1 VSLTLT
7 RIDPLILGD
16 HYYLTAED
24 ECYFLREYTAR
35 GGFDAS
41 ETNQIIQNLKKT
53 PDRRGRQEWFYKERD
68 IKRAASELRA
78 ALNPAWLRATTVV
91 PIPPHVVKG
100 DPLHDD
106 RVLQIATLLGAGAKV
121 DVRELVVQIATVD
134 PSHQRAS
141 RPKPHELR
149 ANYRLEESL
158 CAPAPTTIGILDDIL
173 TAGAHFRAIRDMLA
187 ERFPGVPVVGIFYA
201 RRIVAPSGE
210 FGGGA

>member
-53 PDRRGRQEWFYKERD
+53 PDRRGRPEWVYKERD

-78 ALNPAWLRATTVV
+78 ALNPAWLRTATIV
-91 PIPPHVVKG
+91 PVPPHVVKG
-100 DPLHDD
+100 DPMHDD
-106 RVLQIATLLGAGAKV
+106 RVLQIANLLGAGLTI
-121 DVRELVVQIATVD
+121 DVREIVVQIATID
-134 PSHQRAS
+134 PSHQSAS
-141 RPKPHELR
+141 RPRPSDLR
-149 ANYRLEESL
+149 ANYRIDET
-158 CAPAPTTIGILDDIL
+158 CCQPAPAAIGIVDDML
-173 TAGAHFRAIRDMLA
+173 TAGAHFRAIKDMLLG
-187 ERFPGVPVVGIFYA
+187 RFPTAPVVGIFYA
-201 RRIVAPSGE
+201 RRLVAADGRT
-210 FGGGA
+210 

>member
-1 VSLTLT
+1 MSLTLT

-53 PDRRGRQEWFYKERD
+53 PDRRGRHEWFYKERD
-68 IKRAASELRA
+68 IRRAASELRA
-78 ALNPAWLRATTVV
+78 ALNPAWLRTATIV
-91 PIPPHVVKG
+91 PVPPHVVKD

-106 RVLQIATLLGAGAKV
+106 RVAQIAILMGAGMKI
-121 DVRELVVQIATVD
+121 DLRELIVQTVTVN
-134 PSHQRAS
+134 PSHQSAS

-158 CAPAPTTIGILDDIL
+158 CEPAPTTLGILDDIL
-173 TAGAHFRAIRDMLA
+173 TAGAHFRAIKDMLSG
-187 ERFPGVPVVGIFYA
+187 RFASVPVVGIFYA
-201 RRIVAPSGE
+201 RRIVVPEQNDG
-210 FGGGA
+210 FDI